1 MNKYRKF
8 ITSSAGFTFL
18 VVGVTGVIFQFFF
31 KNPVLEH
38 IHGWLGVAMV
48 VAAALHIFQNSKSF
62 QSHLQDRRVFLLLI
76 PIVAAMAIAIL
87 STKAKSGTRGPG
99 INPREVIG
107 KLFQA
112 PAADLAKTFGKD
124 ANAVLEKMKQD
135 GLQVDNAANTVLQI
149 AQQNHKSPESILPYF
164 LW

>member
-1 MNKYRKF
+1 MSKYRKF
-8 ITSSAGFTFL
+8 ITSSVGFTFL

-38 IHGWLGVAMV
+38 IHGWLGVALV
-48 VAAALHIFQNSKSF
+48 VAAGLHILQNSKSL

-87 STKAKSGTRGPG
+87 STKAKSGARGPG
-99 INPREVIG
+99 LNPREVIG

-112 PAADLAKTFGKD
+112 QANDLARTFGKD
-124 ANAVLEKMKQD
+124 SNAVMENMKKD
-135 GLQVDNAANTVLQI
+135 GLQVENMANTVQEI
-149 AQQNHKSPESILPYF
+149 AQVNHKSPENILPYF
-164 LW
+164 VK